1 MYTIELTI
9 SSGRHY
15 ESIQLTGPSKW
26 AELSPDQ
33 AVCSMRFRNR
43 VEAELASVFP
53 LLQLLYGI
61 TPAQQKW
68 LFDERFLRRKN
79 IDSEQRMRAL
89 LAGQALI
96 DTIRWV
102 GSEEPDST
110 FLVTHFR
117 LDSFKYGS
125 VSVGYGKLVHRTDY
139 FTPSDGLGNCSFGE
153 FMYAD
158 QAYRK
163 GDRVRLAAVLCRPA
177 GKAQVARDIRE
188 PFDASDIEA
197 RTVLFSQLEP
207 ALLDLLYAHY
217 EGCLRDLQKAFT
229 CVFPKATES
238 DSTTPPKTSTSAR
251 WLEVAISMAKLD
263 VTKIAQIEQVNL
275 YLALKVLD
283 EQIRQANAMD
293 EQMEQMRSKSKR

>member
-1 MYTIELTI
+1 MNTIQLTI

-15 ESIQLTGPSKW
+15 KSIQLTAPSKW
-26 AELSPDQ
+26 AELSPAQ
-33 AVCSMRFRNR
+33 AVSSMRFRNR
-43 VEAELASVFP
+43 VETELASVFP

-61 TPAQQKW
+61 KPAQQTW
-68 LFDERFLRRKN
+68 LFDERFLRRKG
-79 IDSEQRMRAL
+79 IDSEQRSRAL
-89 LAGQALI
+89 QAGQALI

-102 GSEEPDST
+102 GTEEPDST
-110 FLVTHFR
+110 FLVPVFR

-125 VSVGYGKLVHRTDY
+125 LRVLLSRLLRRKEY
-139 FTPSDGLGNCSFGE
+139 FTPADGLGNCSFGE

-163 GDRVRLAAVLCRPA
+163 GDKARLAAVLCRPA
-177 GKAQVARDIRE
+177 GKAQLARDIRE

-207 ALLDLLYAHY
+207 ALLDLIYAHY

-229 CVFPKATES
+229 SVFPKATES
-238 DSTTPPKTSTSAR
+238 DPATPAKTNTSAR

-275 YLALKVLD
+275 YLALKVLE
-283 EQIRQANAMD
+283 EQIRQADAMD
-293 EQMEQMRSKSKR
+293 EQMEKMRAKAKR